1 MVGDVHS
8 KEFQT
13 MAIFFGS
20 LQIQSWSQ
28 NPLDVVFHQDT
39 GIEEGNLNT
48 NKEAVDY

>member
-8 KEFQT
+8 KELQA
-13 MAIFFGS
+13 MAIFSGS
-20 LQIQSWSQ
+20 RQIKSWSQ

-39 GIEEGNLNT
+39 EVEEGNLNT